1 MNELSDYNRFLIA
14 LSLIP
19 RIGRKKIDSIISILP
34 PLVVPSCSFLQ
45 NYLSSMQ
52 FALISA
58 FLSGV
63 GELYAEIL
71 KIELQLK
78 RQNIYMINQCDV
90 AYPYLLKQIPD
101 PPIYLFYKGDV
112 DVLSSK
118 QIAIVGSR
126 NASSSGLRHAYS
138 FAGQLTQAGFVVTS
152 GLAQGVDGA
161 SHAGALDAGGLS
173 VAVMGAGLSSVYP
186 RSNEALAHRI
196 LDSGCWVSEYLPG
209 CAPVAAN
216 FPRRNRIISGLSL
229 GVLVVEARLKSGTL
243 ITARTA
249 LEQNREVFAMP
260 GPIDYPG
267 SVGCH
272 RLISEGAKLVQNVDD
287 IVSEFVAAHAFIET
301 QAESIPL
308 EPALQGL
315 LELIDFGSMS
325 LVELANMSGLYEL
338 DLLSMLV
345 DLELQGLI
353 ENDGV
358 SIRRII

>member
-1 MNELSDYNRFLIA
+1 MFVLSDYNRFLIA

-19 RIGRKKIDSIISILP
+19 RIGRKKLESIVSILQP
-34 PLVVPSCSFLQ
+34 VVVPSSHFLQ
-45 NYLSSMQ
+45 TYLSPMQ

-58 FLSGV
+58 FLSGA
-63 GELYAEIL
+63 GELYTKVL
-71 KIELQLK
+71 TIEQQLYL
-78 RQNIYMINQCDV
+78 QNIRMINQHDTG
-90 AYPYLLKQIPD
+90 YPYLLKQIPD
-101 PPIYLFYKGDV
+101 PPIYLFYRGDV
-112 DVLSSK
+112 SVLSSK

-138 FAGQLTQAGFVVTS
+138 IAGQLTQAGFVVTS
-152 GLAQGVDGA
+152 GLAQGIDGA
-161 SHAGALDAGGLS
+161 SHAGALDADGLS
-173 VAVMGAGLSSVYP
+173 IAVMGTGLGSVYP
-186 RSNEALAHRI
+186 RSNQALAHRI
-196 LDSGCWVSEYLPG
+196 LDSGCWVSEYLPDS
-209 CAPVAAN
+209 APVAAN

-229 GVLVVEARLKSGTL
+229 GVLVIEARLKSGTL

-249 LEQNREVFAMP
+249 VEQNREVFAMP

-287 IVSEFVAAHAFIET
+287 IVSEFNAAHVFAQT
-301 QAESIPL
+301 KVGNVRL

-325 LVELANMSGLYEL
+325 LGELSHLSGLYEL

-345 DLELQGLI
+345 DLELQGFI
-353 ENDGV
+353 ENDGI

>member
-1 MNELSDYNRFLIA
+1 MDFLSDYNRFLIA

-19 RIGRKKIDSIISILP
+19 RVGRKKLECIVSVLQP
-34 PLVVPSCSFLQ
+34 AVVPSRHLIEC
-45 NYLSSMQ
+45 YLSPFQLS
-52 FALISA
+52 LINS
-58 FLSGV
+58 FLSGA
-63 GELYAEIL
+63 GELFAKVL
-71 KIELQLK
+71 AIELQLK
-78 RQNIYMINQCDV
+78 LQHLVMLNQQDA

-101 PPIYLFYKGDV
+101 PPIFLFCKGDV
-112 DVLSSK
+112 SVLSSK

-138 FAGQLTQAGFVVTS
+138 IAGQLAQAGFIITS

-161 SHAGALDAGGLS
+161 SHTGALDAGGLS
-173 VAVMGAGLSSVYP
+173 IAVMGTGLDSVYP
-186 RSNEALAHRI
+186 RSNQVLANRI
-196 LDSGCWVSEYLPG
+196 LERGCWVSEYLPG
-209 CAPVAAN
+209 SAPLAAN

-249 LEQNREVFAMP
+249 LEQNREVFAIP

-272 RLISEGAKLVQNVDD
+272 RLISDGAKLVQSVDD
-287 IVSEFVAAHAFIET
+287 IICEFNSTHTFA
-301 QAESIPL
+301 QAKLESACL
-308 EPALQGL
+308 EPALLGL
-315 LELIDFGSMS
+315 LELIDFGSMT
-325 LVELANMSGLYEL
+325 LVELSNLSGLYEL

-345 DLELQGLI
+345 DLVLQGFI
-353 ENDGV
+353 DNDGI